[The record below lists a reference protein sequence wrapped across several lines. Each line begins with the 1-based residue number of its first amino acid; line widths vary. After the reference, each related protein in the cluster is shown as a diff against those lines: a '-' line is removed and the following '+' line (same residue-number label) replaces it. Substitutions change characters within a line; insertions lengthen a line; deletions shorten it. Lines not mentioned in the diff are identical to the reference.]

1 MDLDKNTLKVSS
13 SIIKLVGIFESTPVK
28 KTISEFR
35 SSGYTSDSL
44 DERTLGFYKN
54 YWYPEFRDLLF
65 LFKGDAAAAHLSK
78 NMDQKFEF
86 IKSKDKQTNE
96 PIIKVSAG
104 IKSVELFLFP
114 NGLHFFS
121 VELYSPEQRL
131 SEISE
136 LTNCARDFEKNVMI
150 DGQTTKWV
158 NWIEKNCLNNIKISS
173 SPADAPVHVD
183 EFSGSKFKLFTVVDL
198 VESDEIKA
206 PGVISELLY
215 DIGTVSP
222 INVANGQHGLS
233 PSKSFFEEIM
243 TDKIEVFQNYAMLPL
258 FDSFTTVGYN
268 LLNGNEDQQKGKYNT
283 FSNMYFRIYLYNL
296 FLKYNLFRYNSKIN
310 ADSVKTRDEFEGF
323 LNTYN
328 ISHISYN
335 FLPNL
340 IYHGLRKSLQI
351 DNELKQFQ
359 DRINRISQAIQEKQ
373 QKRSNLLLGIVSV
386 LASIS
391 SVGPIFNFIEKFR
404 NNLLLNP
411 FAFYLII
418 GIIAIAI
425 ALPIL
430 MYLFPE
436 KKKQLTKKWKQRRN
450 SK

>member
-1 MDLDKNTLKVSS
+1 MPLDKNTLKVSS
-13 SIIKLVGIFESTPVK
+13 SIIKIIGVFESVNVK
-28 KTISEFR
+28 KTISGFK
-35 SSGYTSDSL
+35 SIGYTSDSL
-44 DERTLGFYKN
+44 DDDTLSFYKN

-65 LFKGDAAAAHLSK
+65 LFKGDAAAEYLTK
-78 NMDQKFEF
+78 DIDKEFDF
-86 IKSKDKQTNE
+86 IKFKDKETNE
-96 PIIKVSAG
+96 PFKVKAG

-121 VELYSPEQRL
+121 IELYTPILSL

-136 LTNCARDFEKNVMI
+136 LTNCAREFNKDVII
-150 DGQTTKWV
+150 DGETIKWV

-173 SPADAPVHVD
+173 NPTEAPVSVD

-198 VESDEIKA
+198 VNSDEIIS
-206 PGVISELLY
+206 PEVISELLF
-215 DIGTVSP
+215 DIGTVSR
-222 INVANGQHGLS
+222 INTAKGNEQQS
-233 PSKSFFEEIM
+233 PSLAYYDELM
-243 TDKIEVFQNYAMLPL
+243 ADKIDVFQNYAMLPL

-268 LLNGNEDQQKGKYNT
+268 LLNGNEGQQKGKYNT

-310 ADSVKTRDEFEGF
+310 ADSVKTRDEFEAF

-373 QKRSNLLLGIVSV
+373 QKRSNLLLGVVSV

-391 SVGPIFNFIEKFR
+391 SVEPVFGFMENTRDSLKWGKFEFYFLVST
-404 NNLLLNP
+404 LLILLVIP
-411 FAFYLII
+411 LI
-418 GIIAIAI
+418 A
-425 ALPIL
+425 
-430 MYLFPE
+430 YLFPD
-436 KKKQLTKKWKQRRN
+436 KKRKFLNKWKNR
-450 SK
+450 K

>member
-1 MDLDKNTLKVSS
+1 MPLDKNTLKVSS
-13 SIIKLVGIFESTPVK
+13 SIIKIIGVFESVNVK
-28 KTISEFR
+28 KTISGFK
-35 SSGYTSDSL
+35 SIGYTSDSL
-44 DERTLGFYKN
+44 DDDTLSFYKN
-54 YWYPEFRDLLF
+54 YWYQEFRDLLF
-65 LFKGDAAAAHLSK
+65 LFKGDAAAEYLTK
-78 NMDQKFEF
+78 DIDKEFDF
-86 IKSKDKQTNE
+86 IKFKDKETNK
-96 PIIKVSAG
+96 PFKVKAG

-121 VELYSPEQRL
+121 IELYTPIMSL

-136 LTNCARDFEKNVMI
+136 LTNCARDFEKKVI
-150 DGQTTKWV
+150 IESETIKWV

-173 SPADAPVHVD
+173 SPTEAPVSVD

-198 VESDEIKA
+198 VNSDEIIS
-206 PGVISELLY
+206 PEVISELLF
-215 DIGTVSP
+215 DIGTVSR
-222 INVANGQHGLS
+222 INTAKGNEQES
-233 PSKSFFEEIM
+233 PSLAYYDELM
-243 TDKIEVFQNYAMLPL
+243 ADKIDVFKNYAMLPL

-268 LLNGNEDQQKGKYNT
+268 LLNGNEGQQKGKYNT
-283 FSNMYFRIYLYNL
+283 HANMYFRIYLYNL

-359 DRINRISQAIQEKQ
+359 ERINRISQAIQEKQ
-373 QKRSNLLLGIVSV
+373 QKRSNLLLGAVSV

-391 SVGPIFNFIEKFR
+391 SVEPIFGFTENTRDSLKWGKFEFYFLVST
-404 NNLLLNP
+404 LLILLVIP
-411 FAFYLII
+411 LI
-418 GIIAIAI
+418 A
-425 ALPIL
+425 
-430 MYLFPE
+430 YLFPD
-436 KKKQLTKKWKQRRN
+436 KKRKFLNKWKNR
-450 SK
+450 K

>member
-1 MDLDKNTLKVSS
+1 MPLDKNTLKVSS
-13 SIIKLVGIFESTPVK
+13 SIIKIVGIFESVNVK
-28 KTISEFR
+28 KTISGFK
-35 SSGYTSDSL
+35 SIGYTSDSL
-44 DERTLGFYKN
+44 DDDTLSFYKN
-54 YWYPEFRDLLF
+54 YWYQEFRDLLF
-65 LFKGDAAAAHLSK
+65 LFKGDAAAEYLTK
-78 NMDQKFEF
+78 NIEKEFDF
-86 IKSKDKQTNE
+86 IKFKDKETNE
-96 PIIKVSAG
+96 PFKVKAG
-104 IKSVELFLFP
+104 MKSVELFLFP

-121 VELYSPEQRL
+121 IELYTPVLSL

-136 LTNCARDFEKNVMI
+136 LTNCAREFNKDVIIEGETI
-150 DGQTTKWV
+150 KWV

-173 SPADAPVHVD
+173 NPTEAPVSVD

-198 VESDEIKA
+198 VNSDKIISPE
-206 PGVISELLY
+206 VISELLF

-222 INVANGQHGLS
+222 INAANGNHDLT
-233 PSKSFFEEIM
+233 PSTSYFEEIM
-243 TDKIEVFQNYAMLPL
+243 EDKIDVFKNYAMLPL

-268 LLNGNEDQQKGKYNT
+268 LLNGNEYQQKGQYNT

-373 QKRSNLLLGIVSV
+373 QKRSNLLLGAVSV

-391 SVGPIFNFIEKFR
+391 SVEPVFGFMENTRDSLKWGKFEFYFLVST
-404 NNLLLNP
+404 LLILLVIP
-411 FAFYLII
+411 LI
-418 GIIAIAI
+418 A
-425 ALPIL
+425 
-430 MYLFPE
+430 YLFPD
-436 KKKQLTKKWKQRRN
+436 KKRKFLNKWRN
-450 SK
+450 RK

>member
-1 MDLDKNTLKVSS
+1 MSLDKNTLKVSS
-13 SIIKLVGIFESTPVK
+13 SIIKLVGIFESTPFK
-28 KTISEFR
+28 KAIAGFR

-65 LFKGDAAAAHLSK
+65 LFKGNAAAEYLSK
-78 NMDQKFEF
+78 NMDRKFEF

-104 IKSVELFLFP
+104 IKCVELFLFP

-121 VELYSPEQRL
+121 VELFAPEQGL
-131 SEISE
+131 SEISD
-136 LTNCARDFEKNVMI
+136 LTNCARDFDKEVII
-150 DGQTTKWV
+150 DGETTKWV

-173 SPADAPVHVD
+173 SPTEAPVNVD

-198 VESDEIKA
+198 VECDEIKS

-222 INVANGQHGLS
+222 ISTANGNLDS
-233 PSKSFFEEIM
+233 TPSISYFEEVM
-243 TDKIEVFQNYAMLPL
+243 EDKIEVFQNYAMLPL
-258 FDSFTTVGYN
+258 FDSFTTVGFN
-268 LLNGNEDQQKGKYNT
+268 LLNDDHQKVKYNT
-283 FSNMYFRIYLYNL
+283 YANIRFRIYLYNL
-296 FLKYNLFRYNSKIN
+296 FLKYNLFRYNSNMI
-310 ADSVKTRDEFEGF
+310 ADSVKTRDEFESY

-340 IYHGLRKSLQI
+340 IYHGLRSSLQI

-359 DRINRISQAIQEKQ
+359 ERINRISQSIQEEQ
-373 QKRSNLLLGIVSV
+373 QKRSNMLLAVVG
-386 LASIS
+386 AMTSIS
-391 SVGPIFNFIEKFR
+391 SIEPVFGFMENTRNSLKWGKFGFYFLVST
-404 NNLLLNP
+404 LLLS
-411 FAFYLII
+411 L
-418 GIIAIAI
+418 
-425 ALPIL
+425 ALPL
-430 MYLFPE
+430 VAYLFPD
-436 KKKQLTKKWKQRRN
+436 KKRKFLNKWKKR
-450 SK
+450 K

>member
-1 MDLDKNTLKVSS
+1 MSLDKNTLKVSS

-44 DERTLGFYKN
+44 DDDTLGFYKN

-65 LFKGDAAAAHLSK
+65 LFKGDAAAEYLSK
-78 NMDQKFEF
+78 NMDRKFEF

-104 IKSVELFLFP
+104 IKCVELFLFP

-121 VELYSPEQRL
+121 VELFAPEQGL
-131 SEISE
+131 SEISD
-136 LTNCARDFEKNVMI
+136 LTNCARDFDKEVII
-150 DGQTTKWV
+150 DGETTKWV

-173 SPADAPVHVD
+173 SPTEAPVNVD

-198 VESDEIKA
+198 VECDEIKS

-222 INVANGQHGLS
+222 ISTANGNLDS
-233 PSKSFFEEIM
+233 TPSISYFEEVM
-243 TDKIEVFQNYAMLPL
+243 EDKIEVFQNYAMLPL
-258 FDSFTTVGYN
+258 FDSFTTVGFN
-268 LLNGNEDQQKGKYNT
+268 LLNDDNQKVKYNT
-283 FSNMYFRIYLYNL
+283 YANIRFRIYLYNL
-296 FLKYNLFRYNSKIN
+296 FLKYNLFRYNSNMI
-310 ADSVKTRDEFEGF
+310 ADSVKTRDEFESY

-340 IYHGLRKSLQI
+340 IYHGLRSSLQI

-359 DRINRISQAIQEKQ
+359 ERINRISQSIQEEQ
-373 QKRSNLLLGIVSV
+373 QKRSNMLLAVVG
-386 LASIS
+386 AMTSIS
-391 SVGPIFNFIEKFR
+391 SIEPVFGFMENTRNSLKWGKFGFYFLVST
-404 NNLLLNP
+404 LLLS
-411 FAFYLII
+411 L
-418 GIIAIAI
+418 
-425 ALPIL
+425 ALPL
-430 MYLFPE
+430 VAYLFPD
-436 KKKQLTKKWKQRRN
+436 KKRKFLNKWKKR
-450 SK
+450 K

>member
-1 MDLDKNTLKVSS
+1 MSIDKKNLKVSS
-13 SIIKLVGIFESTPVK
+13 SIIKIVGIFESVNVK
-28 KTISEFR
+28 KTISGFK
-35 SSGYTSDSL
+35 SIGYTSDSL
-44 DERTLGFYKN
+44 DERTLDFYKN

-65 LFKGDAAAAHLSK
+65 LFKGDAAAEYLTK
-78 NMDQKFEF
+78 DFDKEFDF
-86 IKSKDKQTNE
+86 IKSIDKETND
-96 PIIKVSAG
+96 PFKVKAG

-121 VELYSPEQRL
+121 IELYTPVL
-131 SEISE
+131 SLLEISE
-136 LTNCARDFEKNVMI
+136 LTNCARDFEKKVI
-150 DGQTTKWV
+150 IEGETIKWV

-173 SPADAPVHVD
+173 SPTEAPVSVD

-198 VESDEIKA
+198 VNSDEIIS
-206 PGVISELLY
+206 PEVISELLF

-222 INVANGQHGLS
+222 INAANGNHDLT
-233 PSKSFFEEIM
+233 PSTSYFEEIM
-243 TDKIEVFQNYAMLPL
+243 EDKIYVFKNYAMLPL

-268 LLNGNEDQQKGKYNT
+268 LLNDDQHQVKYNT
-283 FSNMYFRIYLYNL
+283 YANMRFRVYLFNL

-310 ADSVKTRDEFEGF
+310 TDSVKTRDEFEGF

-373 QKRSNLLLGIVSV
+373 QKRSNLFLGIVSF
-386 LASIS
+386 LATIS
-391 SVGPIFNFIEKFR
+391 SVGPIFNYLEEIRIK
-404 NNLLLNP
+404 LLFNP
-411 FAFYLII
+411 FAFYFII
-418 GIIAIAI
+418 GIILIVIAF
-425 ALPIL
+425 PIL

-436 KKKQLTKKWKQRRN
+436 KKKQITQKWKQKKN

>member
-13 SIIKLVGIFESTPVK
+13 SIVKLVGIFESTPVK

-44 DERTLGFYKN
+44 DERSLGFYKN

-65 LFKGDAAAAHLSK
+65 LCKGNAAVEYLSK

-121 VELYSPEQRL
+121 VELYASEQRL

-136 LTNCARDFEKNVMI
+136 LTNCARDFDKEVMF

-173 SPADAPVHVD
+173 SPTEAPVNVD

-198 VESDEIKA
+198 VECDEIKA

-222 INVANGQHGLS
+222 ISTANGNLDS
-233 PSKSFFEEIM
+233 TPSISYFEEVM
-243 TDKIEVFQNYAMLPL
+243 EDKIEVFQNYAMLPL

-268 LLNGNEDQQKGKYNT
+268 LLNGNEDHQKGKYNT

-296 FLKYNLFRYNSKIN
+296 FLKYNLFRYNSNMI
-310 ADSVKTRDEFEGF
+310 ADSVKTRDEFEAY

-359 DRINRISQAIQEKQ
+359 ERINRISQAIQEEQ
-373 QKRSNLLLGIVSV
+373 QKRSNMLLAVVG
-386 LASIS
+386 AMTSIS
-391 SVGPIFNFIEKFR
+391 SIEPVFGFMENTRNSLKWGKFGFYFLVST
-404 NNLLLNP
+404 LLLS
-411 FAFYLII
+411 L
-418 GIIAIAI
+418 
-425 ALPIL
+425 ALPL
-430 MYLFPE
+430 VAYLFPD
-436 KKKQLTKKWKQRRN
+436 KKRKFLNKWKKR
-450 SK
+450 K

>member
-1 MDLDKNTLKVSS
+1 MPSDKNTLKVSS
-13 SIIKLVGIFESTPVK
+13 SIIKIIGVFESVNVK
-28 KTISEFR
+28 KTISGFK
-35 SSGYTSDSL
+35 SIGYTSDSL
-44 DERTLGFYKN
+44 DYDTLDFYKN
-54 YWYPEFRDLLF
+54 YWYQEFRDLLF
-65 LFKGDAAAAHLSK
+65 LFKGDAAAEYLTK
-78 NMDQKFEF
+78 DIDKEFDF
-86 IKSKDKQTNE
+86 IKFKDKETNE
-96 PIIKVSAG
+96 LFKVKAG

-121 VELYSPEQRL
+121 IELYTPVLSL

-136 LTNCARDFEKNVMI
+136 LTYCARDFEKNVI
-150 DGQTTKWV
+150 IEGETIKWV

-173 SPADAPVHVD
+173 SPTEAPVSVD

-198 VESDEIKA
+198 VNSDEIISNE
-206 PGVISELLY
+206 VISELLF

-222 INVANGQHGLS
+222 INAANGNHDLT
-233 PSKSFFEEIM
+233 PSTSYFEEIM
-243 TDKIEVFQNYAMLPL
+243 EDKIDVFKNYAMLPL

-268 LLNGNEDQQKGKYNT
+268 LLNGNEGQQKGKYNT

-310 ADSVKTRDEFEGF
+310 ADTVKTRDEFEGF

-373 QKRSNLLLGIVSV
+373 QKRSNLLLGAVSV

-391 SVGPIFNFIEKFR
+391 SVEPIFGFTENTRDSLKWGKFEFYFLVST
-404 NNLLLNP
+404 LLILLVIP
-411 FAFYLII
+411 LI
-418 GIIAIAI
+418 A
-425 ALPIL
+425 
-430 MYLFPE
+430 YLFPD
-436 KKKQLTKKWKQRRN
+436 KKRKFMNKWKNR
-450 SK
+450 K

>member
-1 MDLDKNTLKVSS
+1 MSIDKKNLKVSS
-13 SIIKLVGIFESTPVK
+13 SIIKIIGVFESVNVK
-28 KTISEFR
+28 KTISGFK
-35 SSGYTSDSL
+35 SIGYTSDSL
-44 DERTLGFYKN
+44 DYDTLDFYKN
-54 YWYPEFRDLLF
+54 YWYQEFRDLLF
-65 LFKGDAAAAHLSK
+65 LFKGDAAAEYLTK
-78 NMDQKFEF
+78 DIDKEFDF
-86 IKSKDKQTNE
+86 IKFKDKETNE
-96 PIIKVSAG
+96 LFKVKAG

-121 VELYSPEQRL
+121 IELYTPVLSL

-136 LTNCARDFEKNVMI
+136 LTYCARDFEKNVI
-150 DGQTTKWV
+150 IEGETIKWV

-173 SPADAPVHVD
+173 SPTEAPVSVD

-198 VESDEIKA
+198 VNSDEIISNE
-206 PGVISELLY
+206 VISELLF

-222 INVANGQHGLS
+222 INAANGNHDLT
-233 PSKSFFEEIM
+233 PSTSYFEEIM
-243 TDKIEVFQNYAMLPL
+243 EDKIDVFKNYAMLPL

-268 LLNGNEDQQKGKYNT
+268 LLNGNEGQQKGKYNT

-310 ADSVKTRDEFEGF
+310 ADTVKTRDEFEGF

-373 QKRSNLLLGIVSV
+373 QKRSNLLLGAVSV

-391 SVGPIFNFIEKFR
+391 SVEPIFGFTENTRDSLKWGKFEFYFLVST
-404 NNLLLNP
+404 LLILLVIP
-411 FAFYLII
+411 LI
-418 GIIAIAI
+418 A
-425 ALPIL
+425 
-430 MYLFPE
+430 YLFPD
-436 KKKQLTKKWKQRRN
+436 KKRKFMNKWKNR
-450 SK
+450 K

>member
-1 MDLDKNTLKVSS
+1 MPLDKNTLKVSS
-13 SIIKLVGIFESTPVK
+13 SIIKIVGVFESVNVK
-28 KTISEFR
+28 KTISGFK
-35 SSGYTSDSL
+35 SIGYTSDSL
-44 DERTLGFYKN
+44 DERTLDFYKN

-65 LFKGDAAAAHLSK
+65 LFKGDAAAEYLTK
-78 NMDQKFEF
+78 DIDKEFDF
-86 IKSKDKQTNE
+86 IKSIDKETNE
-96 PIIKVSAG
+96 PFKVKAS

-121 VELYSPEQRL
+121 IELYTPVLSL

-136 LTNCARDFEKNVMI
+136 LTNCAREFNKDVII
-150 DGQTTKWV
+150 DGETIKWV

-173 SPADAPVHVD
+173 SPTEAPVSVD

-198 VESDEIKA
+198 VKIDEIISPK
-206 PGVISELLY
+206 VISELLY

-222 INVANGQHGLS
+222 INAANGNHDLT
-233 PSKSFFEEIM
+233 PSTSYFEEIM
-243 TDKIEVFQNYAMLPL
+243 ADKIDVFKNYAMLPL

-268 LLNGNEDQQKGKYNT
+268 LLNGNEGQQKGKYNT
-283 FSNMYFRIYLYNL
+283 HANMYFRIYLYNL

-359 DRINRISQAIQEKQ
+359 ERINRISQAIQEKQ

-411 FAFYLII
+411 FAFYFII

-436 KKKQLTKKWKQRRN
+436 KKKQLTKKWKQREN

>member
-1 MDLDKNTLKVSS
+1 MPLDKNTLKVSS
-13 SIIKLVGIFESTPVK
+13 SIIKLVGIFESSPVK
-28 KTISEFR
+28 KTISGFR
-35 SSGYTSDSL
+35 SSGYISDSL

-86 IKSKDKQTNE
+86 IKSKDKQTKE
-96 PIIKVSAG
+96 PIVKVKAG
-104 IKSVELFLFP
+104 IKSVEVFLFP

-121 VELYSPEQRL
+121 IEIYAPEQIL

-136 LTNCARDFEKNVMI
+136 LTNCARDFNKEVI
-150 DGQTTKWV
+150 FDGETTEWV

-173 SPADAPVHVD
+173 SPKDAPVNVD
-183 EFSGSKFKLFTVVDL
+183 EFSGSKFKLFTVVDI
-198 VESDEIKA
+198 EECKEIKA

-222 INVANGQHGLS
+222 INVANGSHPLT
-233 PSKSFFEEIM
+233 PSKSYFEEV
-243 TDKIEVFQNYAMLPL
+243 TTNKIEVFQNYAMLPL

-296 FLKYNLFRYNSKIN
+296 FLKYNLFRYNSNLIV
-310 ADSVKTRDEFEGF
+310 DSVKTRDEFESY

-351 DNELKQFQ
+351 DTELKQFQ
-359 DRINRISQAIQEKQ
+359 ERINRISQAIQEEQ
-373 QKRSNLLLGIVSV
+373 QKRSNMLLAVVG
-386 LASIS
+386 AMTSIS
-391 SVGPIFNFIEKFR
+391 SIEPVFGFIENTRKSLKWGKFGFYFLVFT
-404 NNLLLNP
+404 LLLSLAVP
-411 FAFYLII
+411 LVA
-418 GIIAIAI
+418 
-425 ALPIL
+425 
-430 MYLFPE
+430 YLFPD
-436 KKKQLTKKWKQRRN
+436 KKRKFLNKWKKR
-450 SK
+450 K

>member
-1 MDLDKNTLKVSS
+1 MSIDKKNLNVSS
-13 SIIKLVGIFESTPVK
+13 SIIKIVGVFESVNVK
-28 KTISEFR
+28 KTISGFK
-35 SSGYTSDSL
+35 SIGYTSDYL
-44 DERTLGFYKN
+44 DDDTLGFYKN
-54 YWYPEFRDLLF
+54 YWYQEFRDLLF
-65 LFKGDAAAAHLSK
+65 LFKGDAAAEYLTK
-78 NMDQKFEF
+78 NIEKEFEF
-86 IKSKDKQTNE
+86 IKTEDYITKE

-121 VELYSPEQRL
+121 IELYTPVLSL

-136 LTNCARDFEKNVMI
+136 LTNCARDFDKKVVI
-150 DGQTTKWV
+150 DGETIKWV

-173 SPADAPVHVD
+173 NPTEAPVSVD

-198 VESDEIKA
+198 VNSDEIIS
-206 PGVISELLY
+206 PEVISELLF
-215 DIGTVSP
+215 DIGTVSR
-222 INVANGQHGLS
+222 INTAKGNEQQS
-233 PSKSFFEEIM
+233 PSLAYYDELM
-243 TDKIEVFQNYAMLPL
+243 ADKIDVFQNYAMLPL

-268 LLNGNEDQQKGKYNT
+268 LLNGNEGQQKGKYNT
-283 FSNMYFRIYLYNL
+283 HANMYFRIYLYNL

-373 QKRSNLLLGIVSV
+373 QKRTNLLLGAVSV

-391 SVGPIFNFIEKFR
+391 SVEPVFGFMENTRDSLKWGKFEFYFLVST
-404 NNLLLNP
+404 LLILLVIP
-411 FAFYLII
+411 LI
-418 GIIAIAI
+418 A
-425 ALPIL
+425 
-430 MYLFPE
+430 YLFPD
-436 KKKQLTKKWKQRRN
+436 KKRKFLNKWRN
-450 SK
+450 RK

>member
-1 MDLDKNTLKVSS
+1 MSLDKNTLKVSS

-28 KTISEFR
+28 KTIAGFR

-65 LFKGDAAAAHLSK
+65 LFKGDAAAEYLSK
-78 NMDQKFEF
+78 NMDRKFEF

-104 IKSVELFLFP
+104 IKCVELFLFP

-121 VELYSPEQRL
+121 VELFAPEQGL
-131 SEISE
+131 SEISD
-136 LTNCARDFEKNVMI
+136 LTNCARDFDKEVII
-150 DGQTTKWV
+150 DGETTKWV

-173 SPADAPVHVD
+173 SPTEAPVNVD

-198 VESDEIKA
+198 VECDEIKS

-222 INVANGQHGLS
+222 ISTANGNLDS
-233 PSKSFFEEIM
+233 TPSISYFEEVM
-243 TDKIEVFQNYAMLPL
+243 EDKIEVFQNYAMLPL
-258 FDSFTTVGYN
+258 FDSFTTVGFN
-268 LLNGNEDQQKGKYNT
+268 LLNDDNQKVKYNT
-283 FSNMYFRIYLYNL
+283 YANIRFRIYLYNL
-296 FLKYNLFRYNSKIN
+296 FLKYNLFRYNSNMI
-310 ADSVKTRDEFEGF
+310 ADSVKTRDEFESY

-340 IYHGLRKSLQI
+340 IYHGLRSSLQI

-359 DRINRISQAIQEKQ
+359 ERINRISQSIQEEQ
-373 QKRSNLLLGIVSV
+373 QKRSNMLLAVVG
-386 LASIS
+386 AMTSIS
-391 SVGPIFNFIEKFR
+391 SIEPVFGFMENTRNSLKWGKFGFYFLVST
-404 NNLLLNP
+404 LLLS
-411 FAFYLII
+411 L
-418 GIIAIAI
+418 
-425 ALPIL
+425 ALPL
-430 MYLFPE
+430 VAYLFPD
-436 KKKQLTKKWKQRRN
+436 KKRKFLNKWKKR
-450 SK
+450 K

>member
-1 MDLDKNTLKVSS
+1 MALDKNTINVSS
-13 SIIKLVGIFESTPVK
+13 SIIKLVGIFESSPVK
-28 KTISEFR
+28 KTISGFR

-44 DERTLGFYKN
+44 DERSLGFYKN

-65 LFKGDAAAAHLSK
+65 LFKGDAAATYLSK
-78 NMDQKFEF
+78 NIEQKFEF
-86 IKSKDKQTNE
+86 IKFKDEKTKE
-96 PIIKVSAG
+96 PIIKVQAG
-104 IKSVELFLFP
+104 IKNVEVFLFP

-121 VELYSPEQRL
+121 IELYAPEQSL

-136 LTNCARDFEKNVMI
+136 LTNCARDFNKEVI
-150 DGQTTKWV
+150 FDGETTKWV

-173 SPADAPVHVD
+173 SPTEAPVHVD

-198 VESDEIKA
+198 VECDEIKA
-206 PGVISELLY
+206 TGVISELLY

-222 INVANGQHGLS
+222 ISAANGNHALT
-233 PSKSFFEEIM
+233 PSASYFEEIM
-243 TDKIEVFQNYAMLPL
+243 ADKIEVFKNYAMLPL

-296 FLKYNLFRYNSKIN
+296 FLKYNLFRYNSNMN
-310 ADSVKTRDEFEGF
+310 ADSVKTRDEFEAY

-340 IYHGLRKSLQI
+340 IYHGLRISLQI

-359 DRINRISQAIQEKQ
+359 ERINRISQAIQEEQ

-391 SVGPIFNFIEKFR
+391 SIEPVFGFMENTRNSLKWGKFGFYFLVST
-404 NNLLLNP
+404 LLISLAIP
-411 FAFYLII
+411 LI
-418 GIIAIAI
+418 A
-425 ALPIL
+425 
-430 MYLFPE
+430 YLFPD
-436 KKKQLTKKWKQRRN
+436 KKRKLLNKWKNRN
-450 SK
+450 

>member
-1 MDLDKNTLKVSS
+1 MPLDKNTLKVSS
-13 SIIKLVGIFESTPVK
+13 SIIKIIGVFESVNVK
-28 KTISEFR
+28 KTISGFK
-35 SSGYTSDSL
+35 SIGYTSDSL
-44 DERTLGFYKN
+44 DDDTLGFYKN
-54 YWYPEFRDLLF
+54 YWYQEFRDLLF
-65 LFKGDAAAAHLSK
+65 LFKGDAAAEYLTK
-78 NMDQKFEF
+78 NIEKEFEF
-86 IKSKDKQTNE
+86 IKTEDYITKE

-121 VELYSPEQRL
+121 IELYTPVLSL

-136 LTNCARDFEKNVMI
+136 LTNCARDFEKKVI
-150 DGQTTKWV
+150 IEGETIKWV

-173 SPADAPVHVD
+173 SPTEAPVSVD

-198 VESDEIKA
+198 VNSDEIISHE
-206 PGVISELLY
+206 VISDLLF

-222 INVANGQHGLS
+222 INAANGNHDLT
-233 PSKSFFEEIM
+233 PSTSYFEEIM
-243 TDKIEVFQNYAMLPL
+243 EDKINVFKNYAMLPL

-268 LLNGNEDQQKGKYNT
+268 LLNGKEGQQKGKYNT
-283 FSNMYFRIYLYNL
+283 HANMYFRIYLYNL

-373 QKRSNLLLGIVSV
+373 QKRSNLLFGAVSV

-391 SVGPIFNFIEKFR
+391 SAEPVFGFMENTRDSLKWGKFEFYFSVST
-404 NNLLLNP
+404 LLILLVIP
-411 FAFYLII
+411 LI
-418 GIIAIAI
+418 A
-425 ALPIL
+425 
-430 MYLFPE
+430 YLFPD
-436 KKKQLTKKWKQRRN
+436 KKRKFLNKWRN
-450 SK
+450 RK

>member
-1 MDLDKNTLKVSS
+1 MPLDKNTLKVSS
-13 SIIKLVGIFESTPVK
+13 SIIKIIGVFESVNVK
-28 KTISEFR
+28 KTISGFK
-35 SSGYTSDSL
+35 SIGYSCDSL
-44 DERTLGFYKN
+44 DDDTLGFYKN
-54 YWYPEFRDLLF
+54 YWYQEFRDLLF
-65 LFKGDAAAAHLSK
+65 LFKGDAAAEYLTK
-78 NMDQKFEF
+78 NIEKEFEF
-86 IKSKDKQTNE
+86 IKTEDYITKE

-121 VELYSPEQRL
+121 IELYTPVLSL

-136 LTNCARDFEKNVMI
+136 LTNCAREFNKDVII
-150 DGQTTKWV
+150 DGETIKWV

-173 SPADAPVHVD
+173 SPTEKPVDVD
-183 EFSGSKFKLFTVVDL
+183 EFSGSKFKLFTVVDMVKCDD
-198 VESDEIKA
+198 VESSEIMCE
-206 PGVISELLY
+206 ILY

-222 INVANGQHGLS
+222 IGVANGTHPLT
-233 PSKSFFEEIM
+233 PSRLYYDELM
-243 TDKIEVFQNYAMLPL
+243 ADKIDVFQNYAMLPL

-268 LLNGNEDQQKGKYNT
+268 LLNGNEYQQKGQYNT

-310 ADSVKTRDEFEGF
+310 ADSVITRDEFEGF

-373 QKRSNLLLGIVSV
+373 QKRTNLLLGAVSV

-391 SVGPIFNFIEKFR
+391 SVEPFFGFMENTRDSLKWGKFEFYFLFST
-404 NNLLLNP
+404 LLILLVIP
-411 FAFYLII
+411 LI
-418 GIIAIAI
+418 A
-425 ALPIL
+425 
-430 MYLFPE
+430 YLFPD
-436 KKKQLTKKWKQRRN
+436 KKRKFLNKWKNR
-450 SK
+450 K

>member
-1 MDLDKNTLKVSS
+1 MSIDKKNLKVSS
-13 SIIKLVGIFESTPVK
+13 SIIKIVGVFESVNVK
-28 KTISEFR
+28 KTISGFK
-35 SSGYTSDSL
+35 SIGYTSDSL
-44 DERTLGFYKN
+44 DDDTLSFYKN
-54 YWYPEFRDLLF
+54 YWYQEFRDLLF
-65 LFKGDAAAAHLSK
+65 LFKGDAAAEYLTK
-78 NMDQKFEF
+78 NIEKEFEF
-86 IKSKDKQTNE
+86 IKTEDYITKE

-121 VELYSPEQRL
+121 IELYTPVLSL

-136 LTNCARDFEKNVMI
+136 LTNCARDFEKKVI
-150 DGQTTKWV
+150 IEGETIKWV

-173 SPADAPVHVD
+173 NPTEAPVSVD

-198 VESDEIKA
+198 VNSDEIIS
-206 PGVISELLY
+206 PEVISELLF
-215 DIGTVSP
+215 DIGTVSR
-222 INVANGQHGLS
+222 INTAKGNEQQS
-233 PSKSFFEEIM
+233 PSLAYYDELM
-243 TDKIEVFQNYAMLPL
+243 ADKIDVFQNYAMLPL
-258 FDSFTTVGYN
+258 FDTFTTVGYN
-268 LLNGNEDQQKGKYNT
+268 LLNGNEYQQKGQYNT

-373 QKRSNLLLGIVSV
+373 QKRTNLLLGAVSV

-391 SVGPIFNFIEKFR
+391 SVEPVFGFMENTRDSLKWGKFEFYFLVST
-404 NNLLLNP
+404 LLILLVIP
-411 FAFYLII
+411 LI
-418 GIIAIAI
+418 A
-425 ALPIL
+425 
-430 MYLFPE
+430 YLFPD
-436 KKKQLTKKWKQRRN
+436 KKRKFLNKWRN
-450 SK
+450 RK

>member
-1 MDLDKNTLKVSS
+1 MAIDKKTLKVSS
-13 SIIKLVGIFESTPVK
+13 SIIKLVGIFESTPVE
-28 KTISEFR
+28 KTISGFE
-35 SSGYTSDSL
+35 SIGYTSDLL
-44 DERTLGFYKN
+44 DDVTLGFYKN

-65 LFKGDAAAAHLSK
+65 LFKGDSTGKHLIK
-78 NMDQKFEF
+78 NINKEFEF
-86 IKSKDKQTNE
+86 IKTENKETKE
-96 PIIKVSAG
+96 PIFKVSAG
-104 IKSVELFLFP
+104 IKSLELFLFP

-121 VELYSPEQRL
+121 VELYTPVQGL

-136 LTNCARDFEKNVMI
+136 LTNCARDFDKKVMI
-150 DGQTTKWV
+150 DGETIKWV

-173 SPADAPVHVD
+173 SPTEAPVHVD

-198 VESDEIKA
+198 IECDEIKA

-222 INVANGQHGLS
+222 ISAANGNHALT
-233 PSKSFFEEIM
+233 PSASYFEEIM
-243 TDKIEVFQNYAMLPL
+243 ADKIEVFKNYAMLPL

-296 FLKYNLFRYNSKIN
+296 FLKYNLFRYNSNIN
-310 ADSVKTRDEFEGF
+310 ADSVKIRDEFEGF

-328 ISHISYN
+328 NSHISYN

-351 DNELKQFQ
+351 DHELKQFQ
-359 DRINRISQAIQEKQ
+359 ERINRISQAIQEKQ

-386 LASIS
+386 LATIS
-391 SVGPIFNFIEKFR
+391 SFGPVFGFMETIRNSLKWGKFGFYFLVS
-404 NNLLLNP
+404 LLLIS
-411 FAFYLII
+411 L
-418 GIIAIAI
+418 AIPLVA
-425 ALPIL
+425 
-430 MYLFPE
+430 YLFPD
-436 KKKQLTKKWKQRRN
+436 KKRTLLNKWKIV
-450 SK
+450 KK

>member
-1 MDLDKNTLKVSS
+1 MSLDKNTLKVSS

-28 KTISEFR
+28 KTIAGFR

-44 DERTLGFYKN
+44 DDDTLGFYKN

-65 LFKGDAAAAHLSK
+65 LFKGDAAAEYLSK
-78 NMDQKFEF
+78 NMDRKFEF

-104 IKSVELFLFP
+104 IKCVELFLFP

-121 VELYSPEQRL
+121 VELFAPEQGL
-131 SEISE
+131 SEISD
-136 LTNCARDFEKNVMI
+136 LTNCARDFDKEVII
-150 DGQTTKWV
+150 DGETTKWV

-173 SPADAPVHVD
+173 SPTEAPVNVD

-198 VESDEIKA
+198 VECDEIKS

-222 INVANGQHGLS
+222 ISTANGNLDS
-233 PSKSFFEEIM
+233 TPSISYFEEVM
-243 TDKIEVFQNYAMLPL
+243 EDKIEVFQNYAMLPL
-258 FDSFTTVGYN
+258 FDSFTTVGFN
-268 LLNGNEDQQKGKYNT
+268 LLNDDNQKVKYNT
-283 FSNMYFRIYLYNL
+283 YANIRFRIYLYNL
-296 FLKYNLFRYNSKIN
+296 FLKYNLFRYNSNMI
-310 ADSVKTRDEFEGF
+310 ADSVKTRDEFESY

-340 IYHGLRKSLQI
+340 IYHGLRSSLQI

-359 DRINRISQAIQEKQ
+359 ERINRISQSIQEEQ
-373 QKRSNLLLGIVSV
+373 QKRSNMLLAVVG
-386 LASIS
+386 AMTSIS
-391 SVGPIFNFIEKFR
+391 SIEPVFGFMENTRNSLKWGKFGFYFLVST
-404 NNLLLNP
+404 LLLS
-411 FAFYLII
+411 L
-418 GIIAIAI
+418 
-425 ALPIL
+425 ALPL
-430 MYLFPE
+430 VAYLFPD
-436 KKKQLTKKWKQRRN
+436 KKRKFLNKWKKR
-450 SK
+450 K

>member
-1 MDLDKNTLKVSS
+1 MPLDKKTLKVSS
-13 SIIKLVGIFESTPVK
+13 SIIKIVGIFESTPVK
-28 KTISEFR
+28 KTISGFK
-35 SSGYTSDSL
+35 SIGYTSDSL
-44 DERTLGFYKN
+44 DDDTLSFYKN
-54 YWYPEFRDLLF
+54 YWYQEFRDLLF
-65 LFKGDAAAAHLSK
+65 LFKGDTAAEYLTK
-78 NMDQKFEF
+78 NIEKEFDF
-86 IKSKDKQTNE
+86 IKFKDKETNE
-96 PIIKVSAG
+96 PFKVKAG
-104 IKSVELFLFP
+104 MKSVELFLFP

-121 VELYSPEQRL
+121 IELYTPVLSL

-136 LTNCARDFEKNVMI
+136 LTNCAREFNKDVIIEGETI
-150 DGQTTKWV
+150 KWV

-173 SPADAPVHVD
+173 SPTEAPVSVD

-198 VESDEIKA
+198 VNSDKIISHE
-206 PGVISELLY
+206 VISELLF

-222 INVANGQHGLS
+222 INAANGNHDLT
-233 PSKSFFEEIM
+233 PSTSYFEEIM
-243 TDKIEVFQNYAMLPL
+243 EDKIDVFKNYAMLPL

-268 LLNGNEDQQKGKYNT
+268 LLNDDQHQVKYNT
-283 FSNMYFRIYLYNL
+283 YANMRFRVYLFNL

-310 ADSVKTRDEFEGF
+310 TDSVKTRDEFEGF

-373 QKRSNLLLGIVSV
+373 QKRSNLFLGIVSF
-386 LASIS
+386 LATIS
-391 SVGPIFNFIEKFR
+391 SVGPIFNYLEEIRIK
-404 NNLLLNP
+404 LLFNP
-411 FAFYLII
+411 FAFYFII

-436 KKKQLTKKWKQRRN
+436 KKKQLTKKWKQRIN

>member
-1 MDLDKNTLKVSS
+1 MPLDKNTLKVSS
-13 SIIKLVGIFESTPVK
+13 SIIKIIGVFESVNVK
-28 KTISEFR
+28 KTISGFK
-35 SSGYTSDSL
+35 SIGYSSDSL
-44 DERTLGFYKN
+44 DDRTLNFYKN

-65 LFKGDAAAAHLSK
+65 LFKGDAAATYLSK
-78 NMDQKFEF
+78 NIDQKIEF
-86 IKSKDKQTNE
+86 IKSKDEKTNKSV
-96 PIIKVSAG
+96 KVQAG
-104 IKSVELFLFP
+104 IKNLEVFLFP

-121 VELYSPEQRL
+121 IELYTPVLSL

-136 LTNCARDFEKNVMI
+136 LTNCAREFNKDVIIEGETI
-150 DGQTTKWV
+150 KWV

-173 SPADAPVHVD
+173 SPTEAPVSVD

-198 VESDEIKA
+198 VNSDKIISHE
-206 PGVISELLY
+206 VISELLF

-222 INVANGQHGLS
+222 INAANGNHDLT
-233 PSKSFFEEIM
+233 PSTSYFEEIM
-243 TDKIEVFQNYAMLPL
+243 EDKIDVFKNYAMLPL

-268 LLNGNEDQQKGKYNT
+268 LLNDDQHQVKYNT
-283 FSNMYFRIYLYNL
+283 YANMRFRVYLFNL

-373 QKRSNLLLGIVSV
+373 QKRSNLFLGIVSF
-386 LASIS
+386 LATIS
-391 SVGPIFNFIEKFR
+391 SVGPIINSMEEIRK
-404 NNLLLNP
+404 NLTLNP
-411 FAFYLII
+411 FAFYFII

>member
-1 MDLDKNTLKVSS
+1 MN
-13 SIIKLVGIFESTPVK
+13 VK
-28 KTISEFR
+28 KTISGFK
-35 SSGYTSDSL
+35 SIGYTSDSL
-44 DERTLGFYKN
+44 DDDTLGFYKN
-54 YWYPEFRDLLF
+54 YWYQEFRDLLF
-65 LFKGDAAAAHLSK
+65 LFKGDAAAEYLTK
-78 NMDQKFEF
+78 NIEKEFEF
-86 IKSKDKQTNE
+86 IKTEDYITKE

-121 VELYSPEQRL
+121 IELYTPVLSL

-136 LTNCARDFEKNVMI
+136 LTNCARDFEKKVI
-150 DGQTTKWV
+150 IEGETIKWV

-173 SPADAPVHVD
+173 SPTEAPVSVD

-198 VESDEIKA
+198 VNSDEIISHE
-206 PGVISELLY
+206 VISDLLF

-222 INVANGQHGLS
+222 INAANGNHDLT
-233 PSKSFFEEIM
+233 PSTSYFEEIM
-243 TDKIEVFQNYAMLPL
+243 EDKINVFKNYAMLPL

-268 LLNGNEDQQKGKYNT
+268 LLNGKEGQQKGKYNT
-283 FSNMYFRIYLYNL
+283 HANMYFRIYLYNL

-373 QKRSNLLLGIVSV
+373 QKRTNLLLGAVSV

-391 SVGPIFNFIEKFR
+391 SAEPVFGFMENTRDSLKWGKFEFYFLVST
-404 NNLLLNP
+404 LLILLVIP
-411 FAFYLII
+411 LI
-418 GIIAIAI
+418 A
-425 ALPIL
+425 
-430 MYLFPE
+430 YLFPD
-436 KKKQLTKKWKQRRN
+436 KKRKFLNKWRN
-450 SK
+450 RK

>member
-1 MDLDKNTLKVSS
+1 MSIDKKNLNVSS
-13 SIIKLVGIFESTPVK
+13 SIIKIVGVFESVNVK
-28 KTISEFR
+28 KTISGFK
-35 SSGYTSDSL
+35 SIGYTSDSL
-44 DERTLGFYKN
+44 DDDTLSFYKN

-65 LFKGDAAAAHLSK
+65 LFKGDAAAEYLTK
-78 NMDQKFEF
+78 DIDKEFDF
-86 IKSKDKQTNE
+86 IKFKDKETNE
-96 PIIKVSAG
+96 PFKVKAG

-121 VELYSPEQRL
+121 IELYTPILSL

-136 LTNCARDFEKNVMI
+136 LTNCAREFNKDVII
-150 DGQTTKWV
+150 DGETIKWV

-173 SPADAPVHVD
+173 SPTEKPVDVD
-183 EFSGSKFKLFTVVDL
+183 EFSGSKFKLFTIVDIEKCEEI
-198 VESDEIKA
+198 ESSENMW
-206 PGVISELLY
+206 ELLY

-222 INVANGQHGLS
+222 INAANGNHDLT
-233 PSKSFFEEIM
+233 PSTSYFEEIIE
-243 TDKIEVFQNYAMLPL
+243 DKIDVFKNYAMLPL

-268 LLNGNEDQQKGKYNT
+268 LLNGNEGQQKGKYNT

-310 ADSVKTRDEFEGF
+310 ADSVKTRDEFEAF

-373 QKRSNLLLGIVSV
+373 QKRSNLLLGVVSV

-391 SVGPIFNFIEKFR
+391 SVEPVFGFMENTRDSLKWGKFEFYFLVST
-404 NNLLLNP
+404 LLILLVIP
-411 FAFYLII
+411 LI
-418 GIIAIAI
+418 A
-425 ALPIL
+425 
-430 MYLFPE
+430 YLFPD
-436 KKKQLTKKWKQRRN
+436 KKRKFLNKWKNR
-450 SK
+450 K

>member
-136 LTNCARDFEKNVMI
+136 LTNCARDFDKEVMI
-150 DGQTTKWV
+150 EGQTTKWV

-173 SPADAPVHVD
+173 SPADAQVHVD

-296 FLKYNLFRYNSKIN
+296 FLKYNLFRYNSNMI
-310 ADSVKTRDEFEGF
+310 ADSVKTRDEFESY

-340 IYHGLRKSLQI
+340 IYQGLRKSLQI
-351 DNELKQFQ
+351 DNELTQFQ
-359 DRINRISQAIQEKQ
+359 ERINRISQAIQEEQ
-373 QKRSNLLLGIVSV
+373 QKRSNMLLAVVG
-386 LASIS
+386 AMTSIS
-391 SVGPIFNFIEKFR
+391 SIEPVLGFMENTRNSLKWGKFGFYFLVST
-404 NNLLLNP
+404 LLLSLAVP
-411 FAFYLII
+411 LVA
-418 GIIAIAI
+418 
-425 ALPIL
+425 
-430 MYLFPE
+430 YLFPD
-436 KKKQLTKKWKQRRN
+436 KKRKFLNKWKNR
-450 SK
+450 K

>member
-1 MDLDKNTLKVSS
+1 MSIDKKNLKVSS
-13 SIIKLVGIFESTPVK
+13 SIIKIVGIFESENVK
-28 KTISEFR
+28 KTISGFK
-35 SSGYTSDSL
+35 SIGYTSDSL
-44 DERTLGFYKN
+44 DDDTLSFYKN
-54 YWYPEFRDLLF
+54 YWYQEFRDLLF
-65 LFKGDAAAAHLSK
+65 LFKGDAAAEYLTK
-78 NMDQKFEF
+78 NIEKEFEF
-86 IKSKDKQTNE
+86 IKTEDYITKE

-114 NGLHFFS
+114 NSLHFFS
-121 VELYSPEQRL
+121 IELYTPVL
-131 SEISE
+131 SLLEISE
-136 LTNCARDFEKNVMI
+136 LTNCARDFDKKVVI
-150 DGQTTKWV
+150 DGETIKWV

-173 SPADAPVHVD
+173 NPTEAPVSVD

-198 VESDEIKA
+198 VNSDEIIS
-206 PGVISELLY
+206 PEVISELLF

-222 INVANGQHGLS
+222 INAANGKLDLT
-233 PSKSFFEEIM
+233 PSTSYFEEIM
-243 TDKIEVFQNYAMLPL
+243 EDKIDVFKNYAMLPL

-268 LLNGNEDQQKGKYNT
+268 LLNGNEYQQKGKYNT

-373 QKRSNLLLGIVSV
+373 QKRTNLLLGAVSV

-391 SVGPIFNFIEKFR
+391 SVEPVFGFMENTRDSLKWGKFEFYFLVST
-404 NNLLLNP
+404 LL
-411 FAFYLII
+411 
-418 GIIAIAI
+418 
-425 ALPIL
+425 IL
-430 MYLFPE
+430 LVIPLLAYLFPD
-436 KKKQLTKKWKQRRN
+436 KKRKFLNKWKNR
-450 SK
+450 K